1 MILTLL
7 SKHKKFYTMNTL
19 TNNVQLIGNL
29 GKDVEVVTFN
39 SGNKKASVPL
49 ATTEFYKND
58 KGELI
63 KNTQWHNLIVW
74 GKNAELISKSATK
87 GCKIAV
93 QGMVNYRTYLDK
105 AGITQKVTEILV
117 SEFMKIAEPTALSSS
132 NITDP
137 RPF

>member
-1 MILTLL
+1 
-7 SKHKKFYTMNTL
+7 MNTL

-29 GKDVEVVTFN
+29 GKDVEIVTFN

-49 ATTEFYKND
+49 ATTEYYKNE

-74 GKNAELISKSATK
+74 GKNAELISKSVSK
-87 GCKIAV
+87 GSKIAV
-93 QGMVNYRTYLDK
+93 QGMVNYRTYLDN
-105 AGITQKVTEILV
+105 AGIMQKVTEILV
-117 SEFMKIAEPTALSSS
+117 SEFMKIADPSSLNSS
-132 NITDP
+132 NLSEP